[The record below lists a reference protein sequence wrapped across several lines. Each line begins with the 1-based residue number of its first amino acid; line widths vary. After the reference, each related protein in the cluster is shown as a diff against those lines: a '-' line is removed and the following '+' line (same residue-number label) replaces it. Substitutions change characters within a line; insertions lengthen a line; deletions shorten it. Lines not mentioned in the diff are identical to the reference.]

1 MADRARGRIVTETV
15 EAMISTRVA
24 LDPLGDAQAQ
34 AEEGVKKNFAK
45 VGSSRPSSLI
55 YTYGPGA
62 IMDLP
67 QFTVMPAGLDDWD
80 RVWARRQGIPRIH
93 APRLLDLVRVMLGYQ
108 VNELRPF
115 PWQAKSNTR
124 SKDGDDLG
132 VPARVFPQ

>member
-1 MADRARGRIVTETV
+1 
-15 EAMISTRVA
+15 
-24 LDPLGDAQAQ
+24 
-34 AEEGVKKNFAK
+34 
-45 VGSSRPSSLI
+45 
-55 YTYGPGA
+55 
-62 IMDLP
+62 MDLP

-80 RVWARRQGIPRIH
+80 RIWARRQGIPRIH

-132 VPARVFPQ
+132 VPARVFPQWLRCTGCDLLGPLTKFDYKNTHPYRTDEAGFAYCGPTRI